1 MTKNDKLTKVSKV
14 VKKNLLTSWTAEQH
28 ARGQKLCLSILQ
40 IYTICILIPSLRFRS
55 LNDNSEEELRHM
67 LELLRIQAT
76 THVLNWVP
84 EVDVS
89 SEEPAAENHLT
100 AAYLMSACET
110 VRRRSSETAVTFLYL
125 PTPPTKERDYVKYLD
140 SLTTLTDNWPP
151 TLMIRGVSPVTS
163 TTL

>member
-1 MTKNDKLTKVSKV
+1 MIGTK
-14 VKKNLLTSWTAEQH
+14 
-28 ARGQKLCLSILQ
+28 
-40 IYTICILIPSLRFRS
+40 PSDSVFYRHT
-55 LNDNSEEELRHM
+55 DSEEELRHM

-84 EVDVS
+84 EMPTDDEVTHD
-89 SEEPAAENHLT
+89 EAPENRLT

-125 PTPPTKERDYVKYLD
+125 PSPPTKERDYVKYLD

>member
-1 MTKNDKLTKVSKV
+1 
-14 VKKNLLTSWTAEQH
+14 
-28 ARGQKLCLSILQ
+28 
-40 IYTICILIPSLRFRS
+40 
-55 LNDNSEEELRHM
+55 M

-89 SEEPAAENHLT
+89 SQEASAENHLT

-125 PTPPTKERDYVKYLD
+125 PSPPNKERDYVKYLD

>member
-1 MTKNDKLTKVSKV
+1 
-14 VKKNLLTSWTAEQH
+14 
-28 ARGQKLCLSILQ
+28 
-40 IYTICILIPSLRFRS
+40 
-55 LNDNSEEELRHM
+55 M

-89 SEEPAAENHLT
+89 SQEASAENHLT

-125 PTPPTKERDYVKYLD
+125 PSPPTKERDYVKYSD

>member
-14 VKKNLLTSWTAEQH
+14 VKKNLLTSWTAERH
-28 ARGQKLCLSILQ
+28 ARDQKICVSILQ
-40 IYTICILIPSLRFRS
+40 IYSICILIPFLRFRS

-89 SEEPAAENHLT
+89 SEEPAVENHLT